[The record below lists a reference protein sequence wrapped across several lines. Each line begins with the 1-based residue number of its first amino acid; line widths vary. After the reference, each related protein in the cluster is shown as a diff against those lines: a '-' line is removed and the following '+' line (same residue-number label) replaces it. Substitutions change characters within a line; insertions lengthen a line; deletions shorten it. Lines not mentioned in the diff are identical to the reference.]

1 MVAGLLLAVATLL
14 LYNPV
19 SRFQFIN
26 YDDDGYV
33 TRNFQ
38 VRGGLS
44 LKNVKWAFTTFD
56 ASNWHPLTWLSHMLD
71 CQIFGLNASG
81 HHYVNLLIHA
91 SIVVLLFVWL
101 NRVTGSTW
109 KAAFVAALFAVH
121 PLNVG
126 SVAWVAERK
135 NMLSTLFWFATLLA
149 YAWYVKRV
157 SWQRYLVVA
166 ALFACGLMSK
176 PMVVTLPC
184 ILLLLDF
191 WPLERIYPASYFTA
205 TDPPPRF
212 PFRRFLGLAAEKAPL
227 FLLSA
232 ASSYITVI
240 AQHKSGAL
248 RTNFEFPLIL
258 RLQNA
263 AYSYVAY
270 LGKTLWPAKL
280 TIFYPY
286 RTVPAWASVAALLIL
301 VAVTWLTVRFRRKYP
316 YLTVGWLWYL
326 ITMLPVIGI
335 IQVGDQAMADRYAYL
350 TLIGFFIAIV
360 WGTAEL

>member
-1 MVAGLLLAVATLL
+1 MLAGLLLAVTTLL

-19 SRFQFIN
+19 SHFQFIN

-38 VRGGLS
+38 VRGGIS

-71 CQIFGLNASG
+71 CQVFGLNPSG
-81 HHYVNLLIHA
+81 HHYVNLLIHV

-126 SVAWVAERK
+126 SVAWIAERK
-135 NMLSTLFWFATLLA
+135 NMLSTLFWFAALLA
-149 YAWYVKRV
+149 YAWYAKRV
-157 SWQRYLVVA
+157 SWERYLVVA

-191 WPLERIYPASYFTA
+191 WPLERIYPPNYFTA
-205 TDPPPRF
+205 SDPPPGF
-212 PFRRFLGLAAEKAPL
+212 PLRPFLGLVVEKVPL

-232 ASSYITVI
+232 ASSYITIV
-240 AQHKSGAL
+240 AQREGGAL
-248 RTNFEFPLIL
+248 RTNADFALAV

-263 AYSYVAY
+263 AYSYAAY
-270 LGKTLWPAKL
+270 LAKTFWPVKL
-280 TIFYPY
+280 TVFYPH
-286 RTVPAWASVAALLIL
+286 RSVPA
-301 VAVTWLTVRFRRKYP
+301 
-316 YLTVGWLWYL
+316 
-326 ITMLPVIGI
+326 
-335 IQVGDQAMADRYAYL
+335 
-350 TLIGFFIAIV
+350 
-360 WGTAEL
+360 